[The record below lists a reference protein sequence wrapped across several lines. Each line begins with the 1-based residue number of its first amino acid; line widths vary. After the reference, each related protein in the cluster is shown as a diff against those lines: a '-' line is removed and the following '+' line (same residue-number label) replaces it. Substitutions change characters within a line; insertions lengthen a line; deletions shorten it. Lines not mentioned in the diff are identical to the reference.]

1 MNRSRT
7 TTSFYKSPNGAAKT
21 VLDMSSEGGC
31 LMYHFLF
38 SFPRAR
44 TAPRQVSECI
54 NPDGNHGA
62 VKSLLSWLLAPSSWL
77 LGLFLTPATP
87 SLNCPM
93 TGLLPKISQLELSL
107 NAWLHAKCSPH
118 MFYLDT
124 AKVNIGTPCL
134 GWDLCREEDA

>member
-1 MNRSRT
+1 MNRVRT
-7 TTSFYKSPNGAAKT
+7 TISFYKSPNGAAKT

-62 VKSLLSWLLAPSSWL
+62 VKASCPGSWLLASGSFPHTNYSI
-77 LGLFLTPATP
+77 F
-87 SLNCPM
+87 
-93 TGLLPKISQLELSL
+93 ELSNDQL
-107 NAWLHAKCSPH
+107 VTQNQS
-118 MFYLDT
+118 
-124 AKVNIGTPCL
+124 IGAELERLAPS
-134 GWDLCREEDA
+134 